1 METINHAIRS
11 LTIPKPTL
19 PSSMKST
26 DCPICKG
33 IGYISYDL
41 PVGHPEFGRAYPC
54 RCRTGEGAQEMA
66 KLSGLTEKERK
77 LRLSMFTTGGR
88 PGTAAML
95 KACRSFVED
104 PVGILTLWGGVGNGK
119 TMCLQ
124 AVVNELIERGVMSVY
139 ITAFDLFSHIR
150 DAFNAQREITSES
163 AYNRLLR
170 FEKVRVLAI
179 DELDKVRPTDWMLEQ
194 LTNLVDKRHRR
205 GLDRT
210 NGTLIAMNTDPALQD
225 DWIASRLMDGRNQM
239 VHNTDADLRPV
250 LKR

>member
-1 METINHAIRS
+1 
-11 LTIPKPTL
+11 
-19 PSSMKST
+19 
-26 DCPICKG
+26 
-33 IGYISYDL
+33 
-41 PVGHPEFGRAYPC
+41 
-54 RCRTGEGAQEMA
+54 MA

-88 PGTAAML
+88 PGTTAML
-95 KACRSFVED
+95 KACHSFVKD

-124 AVVNELIERGVMSVY
+124 AVVNELIERAVMSVY

>member
-1 METINHAIRS
+1 MEKINHAMRS
-11 LTIPKPTL
+11 LNIPKPSL
-19 PSSMKST
+19 PPSPKST
-26 DCPICKG
+26 ECPICKG
-33 IGYISYDL
+33 VGYISYDR
-41 PVGHPEFGRAYPC
+41 PVGHPEFGRIYPC
-54 RCRTGEGAQEMA
+54 RCRTGESAQEMA

-95 KACRSFVED
+95 KACRSFVKD

-124 AVVNELIERGVMSVY
+124 AVVNEAIERGVMSVY

-163 AYNRLLR
+163 AHNRLLR

-205 GLDRT
+205 GLDGT